1 MNLLTIAA
9 KSIRQRSLASSLTAL
24 SVALGV
30 TLMVTVLVIHGV
42 VEDMFNQSSTGYHL
56 IVGAKGS
63 KLQLVLNTIYRVSQ
77 PIENLPYRYFQ
88 EVEQDSRVKLAIPMA
103 LGDTTELGNFPIVGT
118 LPHFFA
124 QPYGYERK
132 FRIRGEV
139 MQGKWHAVIG
149 SAVARQNQWDIGT
162 KIKMVHGG
170 MDDHVHDEEFDIVG
184 VLAPTGTPNDKTVF
198 VHLSGFYLV
207 EGHDKP
213 LDEALDRLKLF
224 YPDEYGDMTAAQLKE
239 KLDKEEE
246 ASHEGETPEEHAAH
260 AGHNHG
266 QALPDELKEVTA
278 VLVVMKG
285 ETIGQQIGRL
295 RNFESELSEGVKAQ
309 AANPAREV
317 RWLMDNIVG
326 NVRTM
331 IIVLTALIIIVSG
344 VSIFVSIYNSMSDRR
359 KEIAI
364 MRALGARRQT
374 VFSII
379 LTESIVL
386 CTLGGILGVVLGHGM
401 VFIAAPIVEARSGFI
416 LNPMSFEPMEFVL
429 LPALI
434 VLASLV
440 GFIPGMTAYRTDV
453 AKTLSS

>member
-1 MNLLTIAA
+1 MNLLTIAI
-9 KSIRQRSLASSLTAL
+9 KSIRQRALASSMTAL

-42 VEDMFNQSSTGYHL
+42 VQDMFNQSSTGYHL

-77 PIENLPYRYFQ
+77 PIENLPYQYFL
-88 EVEQDSRVKLAIPMA
+88 EIQDDERVKLAIPMA
-103 LGDTTELGNFPIVGT
+103 LGDTTEKGHFPIVGT
-118 LPHFFA
+118 QPQFFA

-132 FRIRGEV
+132 FRIRGDV
-139 MQGKWHAVIG
+139 MKGQWHAVIG
-149 SAVARQNQWDIGT
+149 SAVASQNQWDIGT

-170 MDDHVHDEEFDIVG
+170 MDDHVHDEEFEIVG

-198 VHLSGFYLV
+198 VHLRGFYLI

-224 YPDEYGDMTAAQLKE
+224 YPDEYGDMTVEQLKQ
-239 KLDKEEE
+239 KLASDEED
-246 ASHEGETPEEHAAH
+246 SHEGESEEEHAAH
-260 AGHNHG
+260 AGHAHAHG
-266 QALPDELKEVTA
+266 LPDELKEVTA
-278 VLVVMKG
+278 VLVVMTG
-285 ETIGQQIGRL
+285 DTVGQQIGRV
-295 RNFESELSEGVKAQ
+295 RNLESELSEGVKAQ

-317 RWLMDNIVG
+317 QWLMDNIVG

-331 IIVLTALIIIVSG
+331 IIVLTTLIIVVSG
-344 VSIFVSIYNSMSDRR
+344 VSIFVSIYNSMADRR

-386 CTLGGILGVVLGHGM
+386 CTAGGMLGVVLGHGL
-401 VFIAAPIVEARSGFI
+401 VFIVAPIVEARSGFI
-416 LNPMSFEPMEFVL
+416 LNPMSFEPIEFIL

>member
-1 MNLLTIAA
+1 MNLLTIAT
-9 KSIRQRSLASSLTAL
+9 KSIRQRSLASSMTAL

-88 EVEQDSRVKLAIPMA
+88 EVQTDKRVKLAIPMA
-103 LGDTTELGNFPIVGT
+103 LGDTTEKGNFPIVGT
-118 LPHFFA
+118 QPQFFA

-139 MQGKWHAVIG
+139 MKGKWHAVIG
-149 SAVARQNQWDIGT
+149 SAVARQNKWDLGT

-170 MDDHVHDEEFDIVG
+170 MDDHVHDEEFEVVG

-198 VHLSGFYLV
+198 VHLGGFYLMD
-207 EGHDKP
+207 GHDKP

-224 YPDEYGDMTAAQLKE
+224 YPDEYGDMTTAELKA
-239 KLDKEEE
+239 KLDKE
-246 ASHEGETPEEHAAH
+246 ASHEGESPEEHAAH
-260 AGHNHG
+260 AGHAH
-266 QALPDELKEVTA
+266 AHSLPDELKEVTA

-285 ETIGQQIGRL
+285 ETVGQQIGRL
-295 RNFESELSEGVKAQ
+295 RSFESELSEGVKAQ

-331 IIVLTALIIIVSG
+331 IIVLTALIIVVSG
-344 VSIFVSIYNSMSDRR
+344 VSIFVSIYNSMADRR

-379 LTESIVL
+379 LTESILL
-386 CTLGGILGVVLGHGM
+386 CTAGGVLGVVLGHGL
-401 VFIAAPIVEARSGFI
+401 VFVAAPIVEARSGFI
-416 LNPMSFEPMEFVL
+416 LDPMSFESIEFVL